1 MARAAGGA
9 VATPIAA
16 PETAEPVWVPTADR
30 PPLRITIEDL
40 VHRYPSG
47 IEAVRGVSLA
57 IEPGESVAILGQ
69 NGSGKTTLVKHLN
82 GLLRPAEGRVLL
94 GGQATDGRSIADLA
108 ATVGFVFQNPDEQL
122 FERSVEREG
131 AFGPRNLGVPAAAI
145 AERVKGSLAAVGLL
159 DERATNPYDLDL
171 SRRK

>member
-47 IEAVRGVSLA
+47 IEAVRGVSLT
-57 IEPGESVAILGQ
+57 IEPGEAVAILGQ

-82 GLLRPAEGRVLL
+82 GLLRPASGRVLI
-94 GGQATDGRSIADLA
+94 DVRRVEERSISDLA

-122 FERSVEREG
+122 FERSVEREVS
-131 AFGPRNLGVPAAAI
+131 F
-145 AERVKGSLAAVGLL
+145 
-159 DERATNPYDLDL
+159 
-171 SRRK
+171 